1 MSSGESTTIHV
12 ACAADAHYVQPMAT
26 MLRSLFA
33 NVAQGR
39 AIRVH
44 ALDGGI
50 DEQDKAKIAASC
62 GQRGSISWIQA
73 SDSRFPGAPLWGR
86 MPVSTYYKLLIAD
99 RLPTELDK
107 VLWLDCDM
115 VVSGDVSRLW
125 DHDLAGRHVLAAQDA
140 VVPQVSSRSGVAAW
154 QELGL
159 PATAPYFNAGVMMI
173 DLALWRRD
181 RVGHRALDYVLAN
194 RDRVCFLDQEGL
206 NAVLAGLW
214 GELDPRWNHN
224 VSIPSGS
231 TRGGNG
237 AEGDPWIL
245 HYAGNLKPWRQG
257 VRKPSDQLYFHYLDL
272 TPWKG
277 SRPTWSPM
285 ATLVTLYERIG
296 ARKLLYPLEEWVM
309 RGVRAMSRRSVA
321 AD

>member
-1 MSSGESTTIHV
+1 MSSSESTIHV
-12 ACAADAHYVQPMAT
+12 ACAADADYVQPMAT

-33 NVAQGR
+33 NADPIR

-50 DEQDKAKIAASC
+50 GEQDKAKIAESC
-62 GQRGSISWIQA
+62 GQRGSIHWIQA

-99 RLPTELDK
+99 RLPMELDK
-107 VLWLDCDM
+107 VVWLDCDM
-115 VVSGDVSRLW
+115 VVLGDVSRLW
-125 DHDLAGRHVLAAQDA
+125 DHDLAGRHALAAQDA
-140 VVPQVSSRSGVAAW
+140 VVPQVSSGSGVAAW

-159 PATAPYFNAGVMMI
+159 PATASYFNAGVMMI
-173 DLALWRRD
+173 NLALWRRD
-181 RVGHRALDYVLAN
+181 RVALRALEYVRAH

-224 VSIPSGS
+224 VSIPTPS
-231 TRGGNG
+231 TRGRSG
-237 AEGDPWIL
+237 AEGDPWIV

-257 VRKPSDQLYFHYLDL
+257 VRKPSDGLYFHYLDQ

-277 SRPTWSPM
+277 SRPAWSPV
-285 ATLVTLYERIG
+285 AALVTLYERSG
-296 ARKLLYPLEEWVM
+296 ARKVLYPLEEWVM
-309 RGVRAMSRRSVA
+309 RGVRSMSRRSVA
-321 AD
+321 SD